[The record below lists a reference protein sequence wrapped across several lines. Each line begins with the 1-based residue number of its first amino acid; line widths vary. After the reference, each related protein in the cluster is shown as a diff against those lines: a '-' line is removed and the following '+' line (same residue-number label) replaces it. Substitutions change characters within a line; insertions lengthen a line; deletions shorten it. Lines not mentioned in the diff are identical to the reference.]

1 MYKINEDFDFFNWND
16 FQNMALLMENKF
28 WLIANRPDAMT
39 VEDYVFI
46 LNDADISEVWRS
58 EYKSENKAG
67 ILKAQPTRKIN
78 LGPGFD
84 DIIVI
89 QLMLISI
96 PRGEKEFGGVTTLGQ
111 PTTYMTVWS
120 LEIGTSY

>member
-16 FQNMALLMENKF
+16 FQNMALLLENKF

-67 ILKAQPTRKIN
+67 ILKA
-78 LGPGFD
+78 
-84 DIIVI
+84 
-89 QLMLISI
+89 
-96 PRGEKEFGGVTTLGQ
+96 
-111 PTTYMTVWS
+111 
-120 LEIGTSY
+120 